1 MGTAGEGGPPPSRT
15 RAQVPR
21 SRTAVPAAPRSTPPA
36 PAASGAP
43 CDRIS
48 LSLFPADGA
57 AAAAAAAAPARR
69 QQPWPRAPS
78 PPGRSPSLCSSPGCR
93 PRRPGG
99 SGRTPARRRCR
110 PHRPPRC
117 CPSPP
122 TCPRAR
128 QPECCPEEGRR
139 SARGASSTS
148 ARAAACEGLARTC
161 SARRARPAAGLLRRP
176 EEPRRQGGGG
186 AGTTALKT
194 PRRAPSVQP
203 GGGSGAWQAR
213 GRSVGTGRGG
223 ANVCAQTRAAP
234 ALGTREGTRG
244 GLVPGSGAAAGPL
257 RRRSRPLLLE
267 TGKRCPRQPRAH
279 EPRRLCP
286 APRRRGDP
294 REGDPREG
302 DAGTAGKPSNEGV
315 RLSTFSSELG
325 EVSPSLLAP
334 PQAPHAFLV
343 LPPPFSDRGKNRRG
357 DVCANSRRP

>member
-1 MGTAGEGGPPPSRT
+1 MRGTRPHLLR
-15 RAQVPR
+15 
-21 SRTAVPAAPRSTPPA
+21 APRAPGRRA
-36 PAASGAP
+36 PAET
-43 CDRIS
+43 R
-48 LSLFPADGA
+48 GA
-57 AAAAAAAAPARR
+57 AATGRRRGGDHRLKDTAEGPLSPARGR
-69 QQPWPRAPS
+69 IRRLAG
-78 PPGRSPSLCSSPGCR
+78 PGPERGNW
-93 PRRPGG
+93 
-99 SGRTPARRRCR
+99 ARRRER
-110 PHRPPRC
+110 V
-117 CPSPP
+117 
-122 TCPRAR
+122 RADT
-128 QPECCPEEGRR
+128 
-139 SARGASSTS
+139 RGA
-148 ARAAACEGLARTC
+148 R
-161 SARRARPAAGLLRRP
+161 
-176 EEPRRQGGGG
+176 
-186 AGTTALKT
+186 
-194 PRRAPSVQP
+194 V
-203 GGGSGAWQAR
+203 
-213 GRSVGTGRGG
+213 
-223 ANVCAQTRAAP
+223 
-234 ALGTREGTRG
+234 GTREGTRG

>member
-15 RAQVPR
+15 RAQVPH

-36 PAASGAP
+36 PAASEAP

-48 LSLFPADGA
+48 LSLFPADG

-110 PHRPPRC
+110 AHRPPRC

-223 ANVCAQTRAAP
+223 ASVCAQTRAAP
-234 ALGTREGTRG
+234 AWGPGRGPAGVWCRGLVRRLVLCAGDRVCSSWRRGSAARGSPERTNPAASAPRRGGEGTPGKGTPGKGTRG
-244 GLVPGSGAAAGPL
+244 PPGSLLTRVFVSLPSPL
-257 RRRSRPLLLE
+257 SSGRCLLPSWPRP
-267 TGKRCPRQPRAH
+267 
-279 EPRRLCP
+279 RLH
-286 APRRRGDP
+286 
-294 REGDPREG
+294 
-302 DAGTAGKPSNEGV
+302 THS
-315 RLSTFSSELG
+315 
-325 EVSPSLLAP
+325 
-334 PQAPHAFLV
+334 
-343 LPPPFSDRGKNRRG
+343 
-357 DVCANSRRP
+357 